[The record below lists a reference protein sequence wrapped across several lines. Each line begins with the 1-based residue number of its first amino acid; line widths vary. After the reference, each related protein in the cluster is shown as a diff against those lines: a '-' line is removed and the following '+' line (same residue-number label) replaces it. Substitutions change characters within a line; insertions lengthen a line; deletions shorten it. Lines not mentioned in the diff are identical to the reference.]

1 MQQYK
6 TNNVL
11 NNFCVF
17 ICVLISVQ
25 VTFLQNCEPEFLHD
39 LLLKMRLHIFT
50 PGDLIIRHGEI
61 AREMYL
67 IAHGR
72 IEVIR

>member
-1 MQQYK
+1 M
-6 TNNVL
+6 
-11 NNFCVF
+11 
-17 ICVLISVQ
+17 
-25 VTFLQNCEPEFLHD
+25 TFLQNCEPEFLHD

>member
-1 MQQYK
+1 M
-6 TNNVL
+6 
-11 NNFCVF
+11 
-17 ICVLISVQ
+17 
-25 VTFLQNCEPEFLHD
+25 TFLQNCEPEFLHE

-72 IEVIR
+72 IEVIRLDVYL